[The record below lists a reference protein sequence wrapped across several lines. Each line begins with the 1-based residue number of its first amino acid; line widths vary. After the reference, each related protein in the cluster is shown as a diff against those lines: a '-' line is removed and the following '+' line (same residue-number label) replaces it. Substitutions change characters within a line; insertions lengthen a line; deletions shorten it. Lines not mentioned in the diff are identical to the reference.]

1 MCKKSLENVSIDNVT
16 PRLCLSPI
24 TKYLDRVKATEIHQ
38 NISLLINGKLKLD
51 YEYKSLKE
59 YFHRK
64 FRHFHHES
72 HNIFSLNEIN
82 NQPVDGLFLSSI
94 SVMHLLSHENDVIV
108 TEELF
113 NFLME
118 LFNFYGEYD
127 PMRK

>member
-1 MCKKSLENVSIDNVT
+1 MCKKSVENVSIDSVT

-24 TKYLDRVKATEIHQ
+24 ITYLDRVNATEIHQ

-51 YEYKSLKE
+51 YEYKNSEK

-64 FRHFHHES
+64 LRHLHHES

-82 NQPVDGLFLSSI
+82 NQPVNGLFLSSI
-94 SVMHLLSHENDVIV
+94 SVMHLLSHENHIIV

-113 NFLME
+113 IYFMK
-118 LFNFYGEYD
+118 LFNF
-127 PMRK
+127 